1 MNHYTLNLKIIK
13 LEERIK
19 VLQKKI
25 QEIYYREL
33 VLIEDMIY
41 VKDTYG
47 NVYDIFEPK
56 KKLGI
61 YINNKFIVCNFN
73 EELESDEYISI

>member
-33 VLIEDMIY
+33 VLIEDMI
-41 VKDTYG
+41 
-47 NVYDIFEPK
+47 
-56 KKLGI
+56 
-61 YINNKFIVCNFN
+61 
-73 EELESDEYISI
+73 